1 MSKGEAGLILQ
12 GWALLPSSI
21 DPCILANSTLRAPMG
36 TKELVIT

>member
-21 DPCILANSTLRAPMG
+21 DTCILASSTLRASAG
-36 TKELVIT
+36 AKELVIT